1 MRLMMKRLVVV
12 GAEIAVSAIGR
23 VVRAVSFRRVR
34 DNAPYLGVLCV
45 LAVPGFAQRVEIVWP
60 TPSTA
65 YYEGKPLETFIQPT
79 ASGVLESGLFG
90 CTRSGGAQFHEG
102 IDIKP
107 VKRNRQGEATDPI
120 FAAMSGV
127 VRHIS
132 RRAGDSSYG
141 RYIVIEHPEQSP
153 GVFTLYAHLASIAPG
168 LSVGE
173 KVERGQ
179 EIAVMGRS
187 ASGYAIP
194 KDRAHLHFEIGLWM
208 TREFQG
214 WYNFRK
220 FGSRNEHGV
229 WNGMNLLGID
239 PLDFFDQVRAR
250 RVETFQQYFAQ
261 MKPAVTVRVATRRVP
276 DFIERY
282 PALQT
287 KPIADGA
294 LVAGWEVSFS
304 EMGLPFA
311 WTPLTSMELMGY
323 GSNEVR
329 VVSSDE
335 TLLKKNRCRSLVFMK
350 RGRPAIG
357 KDLETVLQLVF
368 GLRDEL

>member
-1 MRLMMKRLVVV
+1 MMRLMISLA
-12 GAEIAVSAIGR
+12 G
-23 VVRAVSFRRVR
+23 
-34 DNAPYLGVLCV
+34 LCV
-45 LAVPGFAQRVEIVWP
+45 LSVSVFAQRVEIVWP

-65 YYEGKPLETFIQPT
+65 YFEGKPLETFIQPT

-107 VKRNRQGEATDPI
+107 VKRNRQGEAVDPV

-132 RRAGDSSYG
+132 RQAGNSSYG
-141 RYIVIEHPEQSP
+141 RYIVIEHPDQLP

-168 LSVGE
+168 LSVGA

-194 KDRAHLHFEIGLWM
+194 KDRAHLHFEIGVML
-208 TREFQG
+208 TRDFQG
-214 WYNFRK
+214 WYNFKK
-220 FGSRNEHGV
+220 FGSRNEHGL
-229 WNGMNLLGID
+229 WNGMNLIGID
-239 PLDFFDQVRAR
+239 PLDFFDQLRAR

-261 MKPAVTVRVATRRVP
+261 LKPAVKVRVATRRVP

-282 PALQT
+282 PALLA
-287 KPIADGA
+287 KPMPTDS
-294 LVAGWEVSFS
+294 LVAGWEVAFN
-304 EMGLPFA
+304 EMGVPFA
-311 WTPLTSMELMGY
+311 WTPLTAMELIGMGT
-323 GSNEVR
+323 NEVR
-329 VVSSDE
+329 VVASDE
-335 TLLKKNRCRSLVFMK
+335 GILKKNRCRSLVFMK
-350 RGRPAIG
+350 RGKPAIG

-368 GLRDEL
+368 GLREEL